1 MTNTTKDKF
10 AFTIETPTKWGVSY
24 EKHKSYQSLIDKI
37 LADIYPDRIY
47 VESFFYVIGQDFDA
61 EGSEISIINKAIGNI
76 TVFKAI
82 VRDNNI
88 GSFEEMIQ
96 FVIDNRNELFK
107 KGGIYFDNILQI
119 LKISERKGIEN
130 ELKAIQYI
138 ESNLKSKNIEFTI
151 KRTPIC
157 SQLDVIYGI
166 DLILSIKNK
175 DYYIQVKPLES
186 YTLNEESYAVKGRGK
201 IKKHKIVHYYIFV
214 GANECLLFLNN
225 DNLQVKNGI
234 TYALKENLR
243 A

>member
-1 MTNTTKDKF
+1 MNSTDKF
-10 AFTIETPTKWGVSY
+10 AFTIETPTKWGVSH

-37 LADIYPDRIY
+37 LSEIYPDRIY
-47 VESFFYVIGQDFDA
+47 VESFFYVVGQEFDPP
-61 EGSEISIINKAIGNI
+61 GSEISIINKAIGNI

-107 KGGIYFDNILQI
+107 KGGTYFDNILQI

-130 ELKAIQYI
+130 ELKAIQHI
-138 ESNLKSKNIEFTI
+138 ESHLKSKNIDFTI
-151 KRTPIC
+151 KQSPIC

-166 DLILSIKNK
+166 DLILTIKNK
-175 DYYIQVKPLES
+175 DYYLQVKPLES
-186 YTLNEESYAVKGRGK
+186 YSFNNETYAVKSRGK
-201 IKKHKIVHYYIFV
+201 VKKYKIVNYYIFV
-214 GANECLLFLNN
+214 GANESLLFKND
-225 DNLQVKNGI
+225 DNLKVKNGI

-243 A
+243 V

>member
-1 MTNTTKDKF
+1 MTSTDKF

-37 LADIYPDRIY
+37 LSGIYPDSIY
-47 VESFFYVIGQDFDA
+47 VDGFFYVVGQDFD
-61 EGSEISIINKAIGNI
+61 EPGSEISIINKAIGNI

-88 GSFEEMIQ
+88 KSFDDMIQ

-107 KGGIYFDNILQI
+107 KGGTYFDNILQI

-138 ESNLKSKNIEFTI
+138 ESNLKSKNIDYTI
-151 KRTPIC
+151 KQSPIC
-157 SQLDVIYGI
+157 SQLDVIYGV
-166 DLILSIKNK
+166 DLILTIKNK

-186 YTLNEESYAVKGRGK
+186 WSLVNENYVVKGRGK
-201 IKKHKIVHYYIFV
+201 IKKYKIVHYYIFV
-214 GANECLLFLNN
+214 GANEYLLFKND